1 VTTYSEFLETKRL
14 TVPSVGVEVR
24 PDQLCP
30 ALFPFQRD
38 LTRWALRK
46 GRAALF
52 CYPGLGKTP
61 MQLAWAQHA
70 GERVLILAPLAVAQ
84 QTVREGEKFGI
95 PVTYARRQSDATG
108 QITVA
113 NYEMLD
119 HFNPAAFDAV
129 VLDESGILKSYSGAI
144 RTALI
149 EAFAETPLRLCCT
162 ATPAP
167 NDTAELANH
176 AEFLGLLTRP
186 EMLATFFVHD
196 EDGWRLKGHARQPF
210 YRWLASW
217 AMSLRRPSDLG
228 YADDGY
234 DLPPLEIE
242 SVIVSTDYAPP
253 GQMFAT
259 ALKGVGD
266 RAAVRRDTLKERVA
280 KAHEIILATWQSGAK
295 ATGLSTT
302 KSTES
307 KDSLNHSATSESTPQ
322 SEPNTTASGTTK
334 TTPQSEQSNKRL
346 ANKTPRDSGRRGG
359 LTIGEAPI
367 NTRTPHVQPNCHGS
381 ELIST
386 CSSGCSNHKTASAQS
401 AELFQVVEGDSIS
414 ITTTN
419 RGEFAEHCATPATH
433 SWGHSTTTLLDS
445 ATRQNVYSERP
456 PEWWQP
462 RHTSKEQWV
471 AWCGL
476 NDEQNAL
483 AERLGDDCV
492 SIDGALPWEEKIR
505 RYERWQRG
513 DVAVLVTK
521 PSIFGWGLNMQFC
534 HQMVFVGLS
543 DSYEQYFQTIRRC
556 YRFGQVRPVH
566 AWIVLTDLEEAIYA
580 NVLRKETEAEATAAE
595 LVKHVAAFER
605 AEIAAAGNRVEYR
618 AGAPMELPSWAR

>member
-38 LTRWALRK
+38 LSRWALRK

-95 PVTYARRQSDATG
+95 PVTYARRQSDAAG

-266 RAAVRRDTLKERVA
+266 RAAVRRDTLAERVA
-280 KAHEIILATWQSGAK
+280 AALEVIRR
-295 ATGLSTT
+295 
-302 KSTES
+302 
-307 KDSLNHSATSESTPQ
+307 
-322 SEPNTTASGTTK
+322 EPDEK
-334 TTPQSEQSNKRL
+334 WL
-346 ANKTPRDSGRRGG
+346 
-359 LTIGEAPI
+359 
-367 NTRTPHVQPNCHGS
+367 V
-381 ELIST
+381 
-386 CSSGCSNHKTASAQS
+386 
-401 AELFQVVEGDSIS
+401 
-414 ITTTN
+414 
-419 RGEFAEHCATPATH
+419 
-433 SWGHSTTTLLDS
+433 
-445 ATRQNVYSERP
+445 
-456 PEWWQP
+456 
-462 RHTSKEQWV
+462 
-471 AWCGL
+471 WCGL
-476 NDEQNAL
+476 NAEQDAMAAAL
-483 AERLGDDCV
+483 GARCV
-492 SIDGALPWEEKIR
+492 SIDGGTPLEQKVALEADWRLGSVPALVSKP
-505 RYERWQRG
+505 
-513 DVAVLVTK
+513 AV
-521 PSIFGWGLNMQFC
+521 FGWGMNWQHC
-534 HQMVFVGLS
+534 ARMVFVGLS
-543 DSYEQYFQTIRRC
+543 DSYELYFQTIRRC
-556 YRFGQVRPVH
+556 YRFGQVRPVR

-605 AEIAAAGNRVEYR
+605 AEIAAAGSRVEYR
-618 AGAPMELPSWAR
+618 AGAPMELPSWAG